1 MDFSLILLLIIIE
14 IKTNLQNIKIIIGVD
29 PLMGNCCSQQWKIEI
44 LIDLINASIHVW
56 NEESIIPTLAQNHKI
71 LLMKNRTRNQILGLK
86 NNKIECKCNLVSF
99 FSLAIQ

>member
-44 LIDLINASIHVW
+44 LIDLINASIHV
-56 NEESIIPTLAQNHKI
+56 
-71 LLMKNRTRNQILGLK
+71 
-86 NNKIECKCNLVSF
+86 
-99 FSLAIQ
+99 

>member
-29 PLMGNCCSQQWKIEI
+29 PLMGNCCSQLEKIEI

-56 NEESIIPTLAQNHKI
+56 NEESIIPALTQNHKI
-71 LLMKNRTRNQILGLK
+71 YLMKRENQKPACRPK
-86 NNKIECKCNLVSF
+86 NNKIECKCNLISF